1 METSF
6 EYKVKYIR
14 HELRRIY
21 NAVVAMELR
30 TDTTRYI
37 LNWMYPVRHR
47 IQIEVD
53 NDFINRLRCE
63 NIVGIIISKID
74 RDIVKMFKNDE
85 EDAL

>member
-21 NAVVAMELR
+21 SAGVAMELR
-30 TDTTRYI
+30 TDTVRYV
-37 LNWMYPVRHR
+37 LNWVYPVIHR
-47 IQIEVD
+47 IQLEVD

-63 NIVGIIISKID
+63 NIVSIMTSKID
-74 RDIVKMFKNDE
+74 RDLVKLFKLDE
-85 EDAL
+85 EDL

>member
-37 LNWMYPVRHR
+37 LNWVYPVRHR

-53 NDFINRLRCE
+53 NDFINRMRCE
-63 NIVGIIISKID
+63 NIVSIIGSKID
-74 RDIVKMFKNDE
+74 EDIVKMFKNDK